1 MPGHHAVYVGSQKE
15 AHRLLSQIGVDAG
28 AYPFLVPKGVYRCIK
43 LKTIPCRAAIIIK
56 QEMLSK
62 GGEAAVSRDTLYG
75 EGVTDVLLMGTLKHY
90 RLLLK
95 KLQVQP
101 FGLRH
106 LAAEIQGILDNL
118 EPGRRSIELCHGRS
132 LDLGQDTLIM
142 GILNVTPDSFSDGGR
157 FMDTN
162 SAVNQALQ
170 MKEEGVDLIDIGGAS
185 SRPNSLM
192 IDEEQELRRIMPVVE
207 RLAREDLI
215 LSVDTFRSGVARRAL
230 EAGAHL
236 INDIGSLKLDKTLL
250 PMLVQ
255 KQAPVILM
263 HNRLQ
268 INHGQPYDDI
278 LAEITGELQA
288 SVNQA
293 VEAGLPPDKIMIDPG
308 IGFGKTPGQNRFLIG
323 NLQSFKGLG
332 RPIVLGAS
340 RKGFIGETLGLDVS
354 ERLEGSLAV
363 LALGILNGADIIRV
377 HDVKE
382 SKRVARMI
390 DAVRHENG

>member
-1 MPGHHAVYVGSQKE
+1 MPGHHAVYIDSQRE
-15 AHRLLSQIGVDAG
+15 ARRLLSQIGVDGG
-28 AYPFLVPKGVYRCIK
+28 AYPYLVPKGVYRCIK
-43 LKTIPCRAAIIIK
+43 LKMIPCRAATIIK

-90 RLLLK
+90 QLLLE

-106 LAAEIQGILDNL
+106 LAAEIQVILDSL
-118 EPGRRSIELCHGRS
+118 EPGKRSIVLCHGRS
-132 LDLGQDTLIM
+132 LNLGRDALIM

-157 FMDTN
+157 YMDAGA
-162 SAVNQALQ
+162 AVNQALQ

-192 IDEEQELRRIMPVVE
+192 IDEEEELRRIMPVVE
-207 RLAREDLI
+207 HLAREDLV
-215 LSVDTFRSGVARRAL
+215 LSIDTFRGSVARRAL

-236 INDIGSLKLDKTLL
+236 INDIGSLKLDEGLL
-250 PMLVQ
+250 PVLVE
-255 KQAPVILM
+255 KQAPVIFM

-268 INHGQPYDDI
+268 INQGQAYDDI
-278 LAEITGELQA
+278 LADIIAELQA

-293 VEAGLPPDKIMIDPG
+293 VEAGLSPDKIMIDPG
-308 IGFGKTPGQNRFLIG
+308 IGFGKTPGQNRFLI
-323 NLQSFKGLG
+323 NKLQSFKGLG

-340 RKGFIGETLGLDVS
+340 RKSFIGETLGLDVS

-390 DAVRHENG
+390 DAIRHENG